1 MGDRSGDGAEGGCLC
16 GAIRYRVS
24 GDPVAATLCHCGSC
38 RRASD
43 GTNVAWAV
51 FETEQRSKSG
61 GQASSGGAFE
71 WLSGKPADYSSS
83 PGIHWLFCAG
93 CGSLVGYRR
102 ASRPEHM
109 DITTGT
115 LDDPDRYPPAV
126 EIWLEQKIGWETL
139 HPDLPKRQRSSLN
152 E

>member
-1 MGDRSGDGAEGGCLC
+1 MSETAEGGCLC

-24 GDPVAATLCHCGSC
+24 GEPVAATLCHCGSC
-38 RRASD
+38 RRASG

-51 FETEQRSKSG
+51 FDN
-61 GQASSGGAFE
+61 AAFE
-71 WLSGKPADYSSS
+71 WLSGKPADFSSS
-83 PGIHWLFCAG
+83 PGIQWLFCRT

-102 ASRPEHM
+102 ASRPGHM

-115 LDDPDRYPPAV
+115 LDDPGRFPPRV
-126 EIWLEQKIGWETL
+126 EIWIKQKIGWETL
-139 HPDLPKRQRSSLN
+139 HPGLPKRERSSLN

>member
-1 MGDRSGDGAEGGCLC
+1 VVELAEGGCLC
-16 GAIRYRVS
+16 GAIRYRVA
-24 GDPVAATLCHCGSC
+24 GEPVAATLCHCGSC
-38 RRASD
+38 RRASG

-51 FETEQRSKSG
+51 FEQDK
-61 GQASSGGAFE
+61 FE
-71 WLSGKPADYSSS
+71 WLSGRPTAYSSS
-83 PGIHWLFCAG
+83 PGLEWLFCSF

-102 ASRPEHM
+102 ASRPNHM

-115 LDDPDRYPPAV
+115 LDDPNRYPPSV

-139 HPDLPKRQRSSLN
+139 HPDLPKRDRSSLN

>member
-1 MGDRSGDGAEGGCLC
+1 MTAVETKRSDEGGCLC

-38 RRASD
+38 RRASG

-51 FETEQRSKSG
+51 FDKDKL
-61 GQASSGGAFE
+61 E
-71 WLSGKPADYSSS
+71 WLAGKPADYMSS
-83 PGIHWLFCAG
+83 PGIYWLFCSR

-102 ASRPEHM
+102 ASRPDHI

-115 LDDPDRYPPAV
+115 LDDANRFPPAV

-139 HPDLPKRQRSSLN
+139 HPDLPKHRQSSLN
-152 E
+152 ANE